1 MSSRLWQ
8 TAIERAGRLAA
19 PLALDELPDAE
30 LLGRFIATRDEPAF
44 AAIVRRHG
52 PLVWGV
58 CRGLSPSEADAEDA
72 FQATF
77 LALVR
82 SANKVHKPNALG
94 AWLHR
99 VAGRVCRN
107 GLRTRARRQKR
118 ERAAAVGEAARPVG
132 DAAWDRW
139 HDAVHAE
146 VDRLPDHLRM
156 PFVLCVLQGVRQ
168 GEAARRLGW
177 KIGTV
182 SGRVCQA
189 KQRLAGAI
197 ERRGLTGAAALAA
210 ATGAGMLAE
219 PLSAGLVAKATIVAG
234 STVSPAVSTT
244 VYELAR
250 GATGGIMGKAKLLAA
265 ALLVGAMTVGV
276 VGTKYGNQAEAQT
289 GPRPPSA
296 DGPGGGPPGFPGASG
311 PGIGAPGA
319 PGAPPG
325 IGAGGPGGPG
335 MMGPGGG
342 GGRGSTS
349 GAAPLRVEYRFLKKP
364 ETDTAFKKL
373 LTDQGKDGWDYVGVV
388 LPGQDEL
395 IFKRMAR
402 PAMGGGGFG
411 GAMGPG
417 MPGMPGGLGAG
428 PMGPMGGGLGFG
440 GGSGGGLGFGGGG
453 GLGFGGGG
461 GGGGF
466 PGGPQPGGEGGSSG
480 SASKK
485 PVNLELRLGETVRHR
500 MNATVEKVTVKDP
513 KVVEVTLD
521 PTAANRVIIKAL
533 AAGSTTVELTDEQET
548 QEKLGIRVR

>member
-30 LLGRFIATRDEPAF
+30 LLRRFTTARDEPAF

-58 CRGLSPSEADAEDA
+58 CRGLSPSEADAEDG

-82 SANKVHKPNALG
+82 SANKVYKPNALG

-107 GLRTRARRQKR
+107 GLRTRARRQKH
-118 ERAAAVGEAARPVG
+118 ERAAAVGEAACPVS

-139 HDAVHAE
+139 HDTVHAE
-146 VDRLPDHLRM
+146 IDRLPDHLRM

-168 GEAARRLGW
+168 AEAARRLGW

-189 KQRLAGAI
+189 KQRLAGAV

-219 PLSAGLVAKATIVAG
+219 PLSAGLVAKGTIVAG

-276 VGTKYGNQAEAQT
+276 VGTKYGNTAEAQS
-289 GPRPPSA
+289 GARPPAA
-296 DGPGGGPPGFPGASG
+296 DGPKGPGPAGGPPGYPGGAG
-311 PGIGAPGA
+311 AGVGAPDL
-319 PGAPPG
+319 PGDPP
-325 IGAGGPGGPG
+325 GAGGPGGPPS

-342 GGRGSTS
+342 SGGRAGIS
-349 GAAPLRVEYRFLKKP
+349 GVAPLRVEYHFVRKP
-364 ETDTAFKKL
+364 ESDNAFKKL
-373 LTDQGKDGWDYVGVV
+373 LVDLGKDGWDYVGVV

-402 PAMGGGGFG
+402 PAMGGGMG
-411 GAMGPG
+411 GVMGPMGG
-417 MPGMPGGLGAG
+417 MPGMPG
-428 PMGPMGGGLGFG
+428 MGGGFPGFPV
-440 GGSGGGLGFGGGG
+440 
-453 GLGFGGGG
+453 GG

-466 PGGPQPGGEGGSSG
+466 SGGGGGFGRGGLPGSGPPAAGPARTVGEGGTVG
-480 SASKK
+480 FGGAKK
-485 PVNLELRLGETVRHR
+485 PENIELRLGETIRHR
-500 MNATVEKVTVKDP
+500 MNTTIEKIHVKDP
-513 KVVEVTLD
+513 KVAEITLD
-521 PTAANRVIIKAL
+521 PTDSKRVIIKAV
-533 AAGSTTVELTDEQET
+533 AAGSTPAELTDEQGT
-548 QEKLGIRVR
+548 LDKLGIRVR